1 MRVIVPAAI
10 ALMLGPVASPADAQ
24 GLEGVL
30 LERYHSVPGT
40 APDAPALVTYRIYL
54 DLSAGHELVSVF
66 GEKGRNLFFRTT
78 TRFFNDTVN
87 GAGGGERIDPELL
100 RSYPA
105 AIDSWLAFGFATDRH
120 KAVPLHLDPD
130 GSLLE
135 PPKRPRKG
143 AWYGPE
149 LRAADGLAP
158 AARVPEVLK
167 LHLTTS
173 YLEKLSGPLIETEVG
188 AYGVRGTVKG
198 ATGENMV
205 LIAQLTTD
213 GELSY
218 AINAAVKAPDGT
230 ITKHMAYAARAADE
244 VEVPALRR
252 GTAF

>member
-1 MRVIVPAAI
+1 MRGIVLAATAI
-10 ALMLGPVASPADAQ
+10 ILGLAARQASAQ
-24 GLEGVL
+24 GIEGVL
-30 LERYHSVPGT
+30 VERYHAAPGNT
-40 APDAPALVTYRIYL
+40 ADASPMVTYRIFL
-54 DLSAGHELVSVF
+54 DLSPGHELVSVF
-66 GEKGRNLFFRTT
+66 GERGRNLFFRTT

-120 KAVPLHLDPD
+120 KAVPLPLDQD
-130 GSLLE
+130 GSLLA
-135 PPKRPRKG
+135 PPKKRARG

-149 LRAADGLAP
+149 LHAADGLAP
-158 AARVPEVLK
+158 AARVPEVLL
-167 LHLTTS
+167 LHITTS
-173 YLEKLSGPLIETEVG
+173 YLEKLSGQLIETEVG

-198 ATGENMV
+198 ATEENMV

-230 ITKHMAYAARAADE
+230 ITKHLAYPALASDE